1 MLTVCDHIDIDAKG
15 VARIAG
21 SRIKVSGLVQD
32 AKYNGWGVPELH
44 EQFPHLSLAKIYA
57 AFVYYHDH
65 EEEIDR
71 QIAEA
76 DAYVRAMEAKLRG
89 KQPKVEALRV
99 RFLRAK
105 GRL

>member
-1 MLTVCDHIDIDAKG
+1 MLTVCDHIEVDAKG

-21 SRIKVSGLVQD
+21 SRIKV
-32 AKYNGWGVPELH
+32 
-44 EQFPHLSLAKIYA
+44 
-57 AFVYYHDH
+57 VYYHDH

-71 QIAEA
+71 QIAEGE
-76 DAYVRAMEAKLRG
+76 AYVRAMEAKMRG
-89 KQPKVEALRV
+89 KQPKVEALRA